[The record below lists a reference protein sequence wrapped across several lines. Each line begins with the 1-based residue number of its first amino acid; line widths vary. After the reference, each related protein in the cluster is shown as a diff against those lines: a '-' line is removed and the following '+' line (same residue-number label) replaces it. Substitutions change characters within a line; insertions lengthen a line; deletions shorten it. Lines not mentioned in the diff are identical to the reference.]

1 VSRFEI
7 VQPEKCMVLS
17 LADAVAIFNKWKE
30 DSAEILVVIESP
42 FQQSRRG
49 ILEQGIDWALGL
61 QGQMSEAS
69 IDPIKKGKKAGTV
82 MLQAPTGNLSLSIGL
97 CTFVYEEPRE
107 AKPVVRAEAED
118 TTVSALSV
126 FFPSNE
132 VFVFYELREP
142 IGKESLPGWSTI

>member
-1 VSRFEI
+1 
-7 VQPEKCMVLS
+7 MVLS

-49 ILEQGIDWALGL
+49 VLEQSIDWALGL

-82 MLQAPTGNLSLSIGL
+82 MLQAPTGSLSLSIGL

>member
-1 VSRFEI
+1 
-7 VQPEKCMVLS
+7 MVLS

-69 IDPIKKGKKAGTV
+69 IDPIKKARR
-82 MLQAPTGNLSLSIGL
+82 LAQL
-97 CTFVYEEPRE
+97 CYKRRPEISR
-107 AKPVVRAEAED
+107 
-118 TTVSALSV
+118 
-126 FFPSNE
+126 
-132 VFVFYELREP
+132 
-142 IGKESLPGWSTI
+142 

>member
-1 VSRFEI
+1 
-7 VQPEKCMVLS
+7 MVLS

-30 DSAEILVVIESP
+30 DSAEVLVVTESP

-49 ILEQGIDWALGL
+49 VLEQSIDWALGL
-61 QGQMSEAS
+61 QGRVSQVS
-69 IDPIKKGKKAGTV
+69 IELNMKGKKAATV
-82 MLQAPTGNLSLSIGL
+82 VLEAPAGNLSLSIGL
-97 CTFVYEEPRE
+97 CTFVYEEPKE
-107 AKPVVRAEAED
+107 AKPVVRAEAES

-142 IGKESLPGWSTI
+142 LGKESLPGWSTI

>member
-1 VSRFEI
+1 
-7 VQPEKCMVLS
+7 MVLS

-61 QGQMSEAS
+61 QGQVSEAS

-82 MLQAPTGNLSLSIGL
+82 MLQAPAGNLSLSIGL

-107 AKPVVRAEAED
+107 AKPVVRAEAES

>member
-1 VSRFEI
+1 
-7 VQPEKCMVLS
+7 MVLS

-61 QGQMSEAS
+61 QGHVSESS
-69 IDPIKKGKKAGTV
+69 IDPTKKGKKAGTV
-82 MLQAPTGNLSLSIGL
+82 VLQAPTGNLSLSIGL

-118 TTVSALSV
+118 TTVSALSL

-142 IGKESLPGWSTI
+142 LGKTSLPRCVNSSV

>member
-1 VSRFEI
+1 
-7 VQPEKCMVLS
+7 MVLS

-82 MLQAPTGNLSLSIGL
+82 YVTSADRNLSLSIGL

-107 AKPVVRAEAED
+107 AKPVVRAEAES
-118 TTVSALSV
+118 TTVQRSQCSS
-126 FFPSNE
+126 PSNE
-132 VFVFYELREP
+132 VFCILR
-142 IGKESLPGWSTI
+142 IT

>member
-1 VSRFEI
+1 
-7 VQPEKCMVLS
+7 MVLS

-82 MLQAPTGNLSLSIGL
+82 MLQPPTGNLSLSIGL

-107 AKPVVRAEAED
+107 AKPIVRAEAED
-118 TTVSALSV
+118 TTASALSV

>member
-1 VSRFEI
+1 
-7 VQPEKCMVLS
+7 MVLS
-17 LADAVAIFNKWKE
+17 LADAVTIFNKWKE

-61 QGQMSEAS
+61 QGHVSEAS
-69 IDPIKKGKKAGTV
+69 IDTKKGKKVGTV
-82 MLQAPTGNLSLSIGL
+82 VLQAPTGNLSLSIGL

-118 TTVSALSV
+118 TTVSALSA

-142 IGKESLPGWSTI
+142 LGKTSLPAWSTI

>member
-1 VSRFEI
+1 
-7 VQPEKCMVLS
+7 MVLS

-61 QGQMSEAS
+61 QGPVSEAS
-69 IDPIKKGKKAGTV
+69 IDTKKGKKVGTLV
-82 MLQAPTGNLSLSIGL
+82 LQAPTGNLSLSIGL
-97 CTFVYEEPRE
+97 CPFVYEEPRE

-142 IGKESLPGWSTI
+142 LGKTSLPAWSTI

>member
-1 VSRFEI
+1 
-7 VQPEKCMVLS
+7 MVLS

-30 DSAEILVVIESP
+30 DSAEVLVVIESP

-61 QGQMSEAS
+61 QGQVSVAS
-69 IDPIKKGKKAGTV
+69 IDPTKKGKKAGTV
-82 MLQAPTGNLSLSIGL
+82 VLQAPAGNLSLSIGL

>member
-1 VSRFEI
+1 
-7 VQPEKCMVLS
+7 MVLS

-69 IDPIKKGKKAGTV
+69 IDPNKKRKEGWQG
-82 MLQAPTGNLSLSIGL
+82 LSCKRRPEIS
-97 CTFVYEEPRE
+97 R
-107 AKPVVRAEAED
+107 
-118 TTVSALSV
+118 
-126 FFPSNE
+126 
-132 VFVFYELREP
+132 
-142 IGKESLPGWSTI
+142 